1 MQFTQSIVSKFQYIK
16 IYLRI
21 LCKNS
26 LTSLNWFCCRR
37 MKNMRIHRGS
47 IKCSWHIKIGSFSNI
62 NRIENWKSNLFVKKI
77 KPAFRCNTIRKNNQ
91 QFWSGFECVYW
102 FILHFIDKK
111 VSIFFTAFIAD
122 LIERIVQFPIA
133 IPPIISDLWRRCVI
147 SSYELNFNIRQLNE
161 RKKDL
166 NDTNEYQIGIISSA
180 LAMIFIWICM

>member
-1 MQFTQSIVSKFQYIK
+1 MQFTQSIISKFQFIK

-62 NRIENWKSNLFVKKI
+62 NRIENCKSNLFVKKI

-91 QFWSGFECVYW
+91 KFWSGFESAS
-102 FILHFIDKK
+102 IDSSFTSSIKK
-111 VSIFFTAFIAD
+111 CQFFSLLSL
-122 LIERIVQFPIA
+122 LIWLKESSNF
-133 IPPIISDLWRRCVI
+133 LLLYRR
-147 SSYELNFNIRQLNE
+147 
-161 RKKDL
+161 
-166 NDTNEYQIGIISSA
+166 
-180 LAMIFIWICM
+180 